1 MTAPPYARAS
11 EGCRLF
17 VWPYIESMAIPRIK
31 ATYSLDVE
39 TVEAL
44 DRLASAWE
52 TSKSEVLRRLIRER
66 ATVPGY
72 APVATAMSG
81 AKAKLAA
88 LDQLQKSMALTPAA
102 AAAWKREN
110 RAMRRASSRHRGL

>member
-1 MTAPPYARAS
+1 MAIHI
-11 EGCRLF
+11 CN
-17 VWPYIESMAIPRIK
+17 MAIPKVK

-66 ATVPGY
+66 AASPGY
-72 APVATAMSG
+72 ARDATNARSGVA
-81 AKAKLAA
+81 AKLAA
-88 LDQLQKSMALTPAA
+88 LDQLQKAMALTPAA
-102 AAAWKREN
+102 AKTWMREN
-110 RAMRRASSRHRGL
+110 RSMRRASSRGRGF